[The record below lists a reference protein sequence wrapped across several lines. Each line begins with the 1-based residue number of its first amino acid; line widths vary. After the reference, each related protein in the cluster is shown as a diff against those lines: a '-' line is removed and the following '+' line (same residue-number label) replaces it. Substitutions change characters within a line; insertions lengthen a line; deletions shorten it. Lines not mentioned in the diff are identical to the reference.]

1 MPKCRTGLLARS
13 RAVDINAAISKPI
26 NGQKFASAFVEAY
39 LSPAFGARSKSE
51 IDILVFTCLIEA
63 KAIDPSA
70 PVYDLARALNMT
82 TARARNLILN
92 WQLRSTAVQ
101 TDLRQ
106 AIVDALGKTRF
117 SKDGTLLTFGIESPL
132 LKEEISARLRRKGVF
147 SDASFSR
154 ELVKLPVE
162 AFVEFLDEIVDEGT
176 KKAVRVTLVKDKQLP
191 DTSFKALAIGVLTT
205 LGERIAGE
213 AGVQI
218 AGEMLGKAAKPAAE
232 KAVAFLSGI
241 LTGDV
246 KGATRNISKDDYFEE

>member
-1 MPKCRTGLLARS
+1 M
-13 RAVDINAAISKPI
+13 DINAAISKPI

-51 IDILVFTCLIEA
+51 IDMLVFTCLIEA

-176 KKAVRVTLVKDKQLP
+176 KKAVRATLVKDKQLP
-191 DTSFKALAIGVLTT
+191 DNSFKAQQRVFSRHSGKELPGKQVCRLQ
-205 LGERIAGE
+205 ERCWGKQPSLQRKRQSRSFL
-213 AGVQI
+213 VFLR
-218 AGEMLGKAAKPAAE
+218 EM
-232 KAVAFLSGI
+232 
-241 LTGDV
+241 
-246 KGATRNISKDDYFEE
+246 